1 MFKYNLNY
9 NSAESFEN
17 FQEDIL
23 NGAKF
28 REVFWSQEFK
38 FTDKYTTADTQKCSA
53 RKLSWKINKKTCE
66 PYSLFFIKMRLQEKF
81 FLRIL
86 PNFKKYLQK
95 YALGI
100 FLGIFQ
106 NF

>member
-53 RKLSWKINKKTCE
+53 RKLS
-66 PYSLFFIKMRLQEKF
+66 
-81 FLRIL
+81 
-86 PNFKKYLQK
+86 
-95 YALGI
+95 
-100 FLGIFQ
+100 
-106 NF
+106 